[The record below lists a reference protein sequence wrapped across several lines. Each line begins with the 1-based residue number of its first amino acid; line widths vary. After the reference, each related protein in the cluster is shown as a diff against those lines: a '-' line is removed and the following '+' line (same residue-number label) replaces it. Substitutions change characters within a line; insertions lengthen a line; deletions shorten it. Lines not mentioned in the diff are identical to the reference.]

1 MLHKTSFPLLALAAA
16 AVLSLQAAP
25 AAAFQRPGAA
35 ATAASDVTDRLIVKY
50 SSAAEAAAPSAAV
63 LNRAGAV
70 LQSHGR
76 KLGHLRRT
84 ADGAH
89 VFQLDRAAS
98 VAELRQI
105 AQELGNG
112 DADVEYAEPDLR
124 MQPQLTPND
133 TSYGSQWDLF
143 EATAGLNL
151 PTAWDKSTGTGVVV
165 AVIDTGVRPHAD
177 LAANLLPGYD
187 FIADATLVSNDG
199 DGRDANPADPGDWT
213 SAGLCYTGS
222 AASNSSW
229 HGTHVAGTIA
239 ALTNNGV
246 GVAGVAFGA
255 KVLPVR
261 ALGRCGGYT
270 SDIADAMVWAA
281 GGSVYGAPANPNP
294 ARVLNL
300 SLGGTGSCPT
310 TYQNAINTVRAKG
323 AVVVVA
329 AGNANTDAVNTAPAN
344 CAGVV
349 TVAAVNRSGGKASY
363 SNYGSAVDLAAP
375 GGDSGA
381 GILSTLNAGTT
392 VPGADSYAWYMGTSM
407 ATPHVAGV
415 AALMLSRNPQ
425 LTPDDVE
432 TRLKA
437 SVRPFPASCGQCG
450 TGLLDA
456 NAAVDAAGAP
466 IAMTVSSVAEVEPN
480 DTVGSAQVL
489 GTLPV
494 RVSGSIAKAN
504 DKDHFR
510 VVIPAGGSV
519 TAALTPNASSNY
531 DLYLLNS
538 AGTQLRASTLAGAAV
553 DQVSYTNTG
562 STPFTAVLQVRRASG
577 LTGSGGTYSLAVS
590 AN

>member
-25 AAAFQRPGAA
+25 AAAFQRPGTA

-50 SSAAEAAAPSAAV
+50 RSAAEAAAPSAAAQ
-63 LNRAGAV
+63 NRAGAV

-89 VFQLDRAAS
+89 VYKLDRPAP

-133 TSYGSQWDLF
+133 ASYGSQWDLF

-199 DGRDANPADPGDWT
+199 DGRDADPADPGDWT
-213 SAGLCYTGS
+213 SAGLCYSGS

-281 GGSVYGAPANPNP
+281 GGSIYGVPANPNP

-300 SLGGTGSCPT
+300 SLGGTGVCPT
-310 TYQNAINTVRAKG
+310 TYQNAINSVRAKG

-432 TRLKA
+432 TRLKS
-437 SVRPFPASCGQCG
+437 SVRLFPASCSQCG

-456 NAAVDAAGAP
+456 NAAVDAAGTPVAV
-466 IAMTVSSVAEVEPN
+466 TVSSVAEVEPN
-480 DTVGSAQVL
+480 DTVGSAQAL
-489 GTLPV
+489 NTLPV

-510 VVIPAGGSV
+510 VVIPVGGTV